1 MITLRWAQYPEA
13 QVASYRVYR
22 SIIGFVAPIVNLN
35 GKSLQL
41 KLNGGT
47 TQTFNFTTLPVID
60 TINATIIGGRAYPS
74 SNPANFI
81 LRSDNRD
88 TGSVQIIGGT
98 AMGDLGLT
106 ARTISSQS
114 EDLLIATVPPAVDPE
129 DLVEFIDNDGVIQDW
144 YALTTIDNFSNESL
158 KTAYRQPIAST
169 GPLCVI
175 EGIVMNLQ
183 GARVVDAEVI
193 ATVQAPPEASGSIAN
208 ITPEP
213 ISVLS
218 GPDGRFSLPIL
229 QNAIVRLEIPSM
241 QLCRMI
247 RVPESAYAF
256 INDIAVDLD
265 YRYPLGYR
273 G

>member
-1 MITLRWAQYPEA
+1 VITLRWAQYPEA

-22 SIIGFVAPIVNLN
+22 SIIGFVAPFIDLN
-35 GKSLQL
+35 GKTLQL
-41 KLNGGT
+41 KINGGV
-47 TQTFNFTTLPVID
+47 TQTFNFTSASAVD
-60 TINATIIGGRAYPS
+60 TINATIVGGRAYLAFS
-74 SNPANFI
+74 GVQFL
-81 LRSDNRD
+81 LRSDNRE
-88 TGSVQIIGGT
+88 TGSVQIVGGT
-98 AMGDLGLT
+98 ALTDLGLT
-106 ARTISSQS
+106 ARTITAQS
-114 EDLLIATVPPAVDPE
+114 EDLMLATVAPAIDPN
-129 DLVEFIDNDGVIQDW
+129 DLVEFQDQDGVIQDW
-144 YALTTIDNFSNESL
+144 YALTTIDTFSNESL
-158 KTAYRQPIAST
+158 KTAYRQPISST

-193 ATVQAPPEASGSIAN
+193 ATVQAPPEGSGSMSN

-218 GPDGRFSLPIL
+218 GPDGRFSLPVL
-229 QNAIVRLEIPSM
+229 QKAIIRLEIPSM
-241 QLCRMI
+241 SLCRMI